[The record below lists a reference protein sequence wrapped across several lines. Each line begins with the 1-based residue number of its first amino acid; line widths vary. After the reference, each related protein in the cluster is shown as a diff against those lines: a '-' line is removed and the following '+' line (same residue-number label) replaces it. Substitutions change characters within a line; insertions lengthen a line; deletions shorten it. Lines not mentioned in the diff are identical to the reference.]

1 MWELEY
7 IRNFLN
13 RYKNEMQA
21 IDEHY
26 DWLLEECMKRDLT
39 VAEDE
44 EADELEQLAELLDD
58 VVDALKVIEDKYCC

>member
-1 MWELEY
+1 MWELAY
-7 IRNFLN
+7 IREFLN

-21 IDEHY
+21 IDERY

-58 VVDALKVIEDKYCC
+58 VIDALKVIEDKYCC